1 MTAAAPAGPGP
12 TVQPPQDLTVA
23 ADRWLSRFRARLVAV
38 LGVVVGGIA
47 ALAFYT
53 SFEAIKQYANGS
65 NGIDPHHDWAV
76 PLLVDSFIVVA
87 TGADLWFTTTGYKRH
102 LWEVWWPKALL
113 AGAVGVSFALNIAH
127 VQHADWQARGVAA
140 IPPAALVLG
149 VELLMLVLRRATTL
163 RVERIQAGAPP
174 AGPGEVPAVA
184 VTMSRTGDP
193 TAAAVAGPPA
203 LPAPPQQPGPPR
215 DTTPIPARATS
226 PARSRPGQP
235 SRPAAGSKAARMR
248 DHVRAELAAGHE
260 PEGAAVARRFGVDAS
275 LGRRAVREVKAER
288 ASQALAAGNGH
299 PTTTTTT
306 APPAAPDSKEAPD
319 A

>member
-1 MTAAAPAGPGP
+1 MSAAAPPAGPA
-12 TVQPPQDLTVA
+12 A
-23 ADRWLSRFRARLVAV
+23 ADRWLTRFRARLVAV
-38 LGVVVGGIA
+38 LGAAVAGIA

-87 TGADLWFTTTGYKRH
+87 TGADLWFSTTQQARR

-127 VQHADWQARGVAA
+127 VQHADWPARGVAA

-163 RVERIQAGAPP
+163 RVERLQAASVPP
-174 AGPGEVPAVA
+174 GGPGEVPPAA
-184 VTMSRTGDP
+184 VTVSRTDSRP
-193 TAAAVAGPPA
+193 APAGGTLA
-203 LPAPPQQPGPPR
+203 LPAPTPPGPGR
-215 DTTPIPARATS
+215 DTTPTPARATS
-226 PARSRPGQP
+226 RPKVSRP
-235 SRPAAGSKAARMR
+235 PAAGSKAARMR
-248 DHVRAELAAGHE
+248 AHVQDELAAGHQ
-260 PEGAAVARRFGVDAS
+260 PEGAAVARRFGVDPS
-275 LGRRAVREVKAER
+275 LGRRAVREAR
-288 ASQALAAGNGH
+288 AALASQALAAGNGQLDNGADATDVDGNDR
-299 PTTTTTT
+299 PTTT
-306 APPAAPDSKEAPD
+306 APPAAPDSKEASD